1 MEFKTKA
8 ADSQII
14 DLSDKGIVTVYINKF
29 NVVDAAGDLS
39 LPGSF
44 KKTFK
49 ERLKKI
55 WWLLNHEWEQ
65 SLGVT
70 MELKEDSIGAIAVGK
85 FNLDKQVAK
94 DTYSDYKFFA
104 ENDRTLQHSVR
115 VSPIKYQI
123 ENDVMIVS
131 EWAMR
136 EWSTLTRP
144 GAIEDTPLIS
154 IKQAPE
160 EIAALKKAL
169 GYDYSDEKLKAIED
183 KITSLETL
191 IKEAAKSTFENKP
204 LSDEAVKKT
213 IDNIHK
219 LKF

>member
-1 MEFKTKA
+1 MEYKNKA
-8 ADSQII
+8 AGSQI
-14 DLSDKGIVTVYINKF
+14 LELTDKGEVTVYINKF

-49 ERLKKI
+49 EGLKKM
-55 WWLLNHEWEQ
+55 WWLLNHEWND

-70 MELKEDSIGAIAVGK
+70 LKLQEDSSGAIATGK
-85 FNLDKQVAK
+85 FNLDKQKSK
-94 DTYSDYKFFA
+94 DVYSDYKFFA

-115 VSPIKYQI
+115 VFPIKYMI
-123 ENDVMIVS
+123 EKDVMIVS
-131 EWAMR
+131 EWAMK

-160 EIAALKKAL
+160 EVEALKKAL
-169 GYDYSDEKLKAIED
+169 GYGYSDEKLEAIET
-183 KITSLETL
+183 KIAEMETL
-191 IKEAAKSTFENKP
+191 IKEAALSTSHNKP
-204 LSDEAVKKT
+204 MKDEAIKNAINSINNLT
-213 IDNIHK
+213 
-219 LKF
+219 F

>member
-29 NVVDAAGDLS
+29 NIVDQSGDLS

-49 ERLKKI
+49 DRLKKM
-55 WWLLNHEWEQ
+55 WWLLNHEWGN

-70 MELKEDSIGAIAVGK
+70 VELKEDNFGAIAVGK
-85 FNLDKQVAK
+85 FNLDKQLSRDV
-94 DTYSDYKFFA
+94 YSDYKFFA
-104 ENDRTLQHSVR
+104 DNDRTLQHSVR
-115 VSPIKYQI
+115 VSPVKYEI
-123 ENDVMIVS
+123 DNDVMIVS

-144 GAIEDTPLIS
+144 GAVEDTPLIS

-160 EIAALKKAL
+160 QIEALKKAL
-169 GYDYSDEKLKAIED
+169 GYNYSDEKLKSIED
-183 KITSLETL
+183 KINSLEAL
-191 IKEAAKSTFENKP
+191 LKEAALSTSRKKP
-204 LSDEAVKKT
+204 LSNEAIKKA
-213 IDNIHK
+213 IDNINQ

>member
-29 NVVDAAGDLS
+29 NVIDASGDLS

-44 KKTFK
+44 KKTFS
-49 ERLKKI
+49 ERLKKM

-70 MELKEDSIGAIAVGK
+70 MELKEDAIGAIAVGK
-85 FNLDKQVAK
+85 FNLDKQIAK

-115 VSPIKYQI
+115 VSPVKFQI
-123 ENDVMIVS
+123 EKDVTIVS

-154 IKQAPE
+154 IKQAPD

-169 GYDYSDEKLKAIED
+169 GYNYSDEKLKAIEE
-183 KITSLETL
+183 KIKSLETL
-191 IKEAAKSTFENKP
+191 INQAGKSTFENKP
-204 LSDEAVKKT
+204 ISDDIIKKT
-213 IDNIHK
+213 IHSINN